1 MNPVNRH
8 IFLALVVGLSLA
20 SLLCA
25 EEPKRDRIENNVLE
39 RFKVA
44 QDGDCLLLP
53 VKYKGKTYQ
62 FLIDSGSTWN
72 VFDSSLPLGNPIDE
86 SDIKG
91 AADAV
96 RLKLYDAPSAT
107 VGGLSLKSTEPVV
120 AFDFTRLRQVTGYEV
135 YGFIGMPFLRRNVL
149 RVDFDK
155 GELLVLK
162 KPSSDCGQEF
172 AVNFNEG
179 GIPRISVKVVGDEKQ
194 KFLLDTGLSS
204 TGDLATKSFDTLLRN
219 ADLTVFGTRL
229 FETISGTSEIRI
241 GRLKQLS
248 LGDFTVRGAAVSEAE
263 ESSLGL
269 GFCSRFVMTLDLAN
283 DKVYLKKGKNFDRV
297 DAHDLSGLHLLRMDG
312 KVVVHSVGKRTAAEA
327 AGIKVGDLLVK
338 IDDTK
343 TEELSMF
350 KLRQRFSTVT
360 KKLRVTICREEKE
373 TEVVLVL
380 SREEVG
386 EK

>member
-1 MNPVNRH
+1 M
-8 IFLALVVGLSLA
+8 
-20 SLLCA
+20 
-25 EEPKRDRIENNVLE
+25 
-39 RFKVA
+39 
-44 QDGDCLLLP
+44 
-53 VKYKGKTYQ
+53 KYKGKTYQ

-135 YGFIGMPFLRRNVL
+135 YGFIGMPFLRRNVF

-162 KPSSDCGQEF
+162 RPSSDCGQEF
-172 AVNFNEG
+172 AVNFNER
-179 GIPRISVKVVGDEKQ
+179 GIPRISVKVASDEKQ

-263 ESSLGL
+263 ESRLGL

-297 DAHDLSGLHLLRMDG
+297 DAHDLSGLHLLRKDG
-312 KVVVHSVGKRTAAEA
+312 KVVVHSVDKRSTAEA
-327 AGIKVGDLLVK
+327 AGIKGGDLLVK
-338 IDDTK
+338 VDDTK
-343 TEELSMF
+343 TDELSMF
-350 KLRQRFSTVT
+350 KLRLRFSTVT

-373 TEVVLVL
+373 TEFVLVL

>member
-1 MNPVNRH
+1 MYPVNRR
-8 IFLALVVGLSLA
+8 IFLALVMGLGLVN
-20 SLLCA
+20 LLCA

-107 VGGLSLKSTEPVV
+107 VGGLSLKSTGPVV
-120 AFDFTRLRQVTGYEV
+120 AFDFTRLRQVTGFEV

-179 GIPRISVKVVGDEKQ
+179 GIPRISVKVAGDEKQ

-248 LGDFTVRGAAVSEAE
+248 LGDFTVRGAAVSEGE
-263 ESSLGL
+263 ESLLGL

-297 DAHDLSGLHLLRMDG
+297 DAHDLSGLHLLRKDG
-312 KVVVHSVGKRTAAEA
+312 KVVVHSVDKPQHCGGGRHKGGRPPC
-327 AGIKVGDLLVK
+327 
-338 IDDTK
+338 
-343 TEELSMF
+343 
-350 KLRQRFSTVT
+350 Q
-360 KKLRVTICREEKE
+360 
-373 TEVVLVL
+373 
-380 SREEVG
+380 SR
-386 EK
+386 

>member
-1 MNPVNRH
+1 MNLINRH
-8 IFLALVVGLSLA
+8 TFLALVVGLGLA

-25 EEPKRDRIENNVLE
+25 EEPKRDRAENNVLE

-62 FLIDSGSTWN
+62 FMLDTGATKN
-72 VFDSSLPLGNPIDE
+72 VFDSSLPLGNPIEE

-91 AADAV
+91 AAGAV
-96 RLKLYDAPSAT
+96 RLKLYDAPSAE
-107 VGGLSLKSTEPVV
+107 VGGLSLKTTEPVV
-120 AFDFTRLRQVTGYEV
+120 AFDSTRLRQVTGYEV
-135 YGFIGMPFLRRNVL
+135 YGFIGMPFIRHNVL

-155 GELLVLK
+155 GELLILK
-162 KPSSDCGQEF
+162 EPGGDCGQEF
-172 AVNFNEG
+172 AVTYNEG
-179 GIPRISVKVVGDEKQ
+179 GLPHLGVKVAGDDKH
-194 KFLLDTGLSS
+194 KFLLDTGLGS

-219 ADLTVFGTRL
+219 ADLTVVGTRL
-229 FETISGTSEIRI
+229 FETISGTSTIRI

-263 ESSLGL
+263 ESRLGL

-283 DKVYLKKGKNFDRV
+283 DKVYLKKSKNFDRV
-297 DAHDLSGLHLLRMDG
+297 DPHDLSGLHLLRKDG
-312 KVVVHSVGKRTAAEA
+312 KVVVHSVDKRSTAEA
-327 AGIKVGDLLVK
+327 AGIKGGDLLIKV
-338 IDDTK
+338 DDTK
-343 TEELSMF
+343 TDELSMF
-350 KLRQRFSTVT
+350 KLRLRFSTVT
-360 KKLRVTICREEKE
+360 KKLRVTIYREKKE

>member
-1 MNPVNRH
+1 MNPGNRH

-194 KFLLDTGLSS
+194 KFLLDTGLRI

-263 ESSLGL
+263 ESRLGL

-297 DAHDLSGLHLLRMDG
+297 DAHDLSGLHLLRKDG
-312 KVVVHSVGKRTAAEA
+312 KVVVHSVGKRSTAEA